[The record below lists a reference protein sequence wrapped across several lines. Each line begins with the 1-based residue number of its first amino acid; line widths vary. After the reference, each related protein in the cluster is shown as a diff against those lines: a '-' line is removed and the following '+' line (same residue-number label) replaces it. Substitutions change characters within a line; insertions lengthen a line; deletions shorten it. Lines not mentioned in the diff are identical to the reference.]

1 MIFFLESGK
10 ILLTEIVSDIS
21 RPESA
26 FTLLDNTI
34 KHHFSGGNNPCN
46 VPLSISAPTLYVY
59 PYTMRKKRRPGRI
72 YPNQSQL
79 LNRKGCYRQ
88 VGRSICIWC
97 KNTVDFAWNM
107 LFAPWY
113 STYDRKHSGDQHCWT
128 PSGTC
133 PHLLFWSTQN
143 FIFLLLI

>member
-26 FTLLDNTI
+26 FSLLDNTI

-59 PYTMRKKRRPGRI
+59 PYTMRKKRI
-72 YPNQSQL
+72 LKFYLKKKSWLDNKELLQTAISVLKDNQN
-79 LNRKGCYRQ
+79 LNGK
-88 VGRSICIWC
+88 
-97 KNTVDFAWNM
+97 M
-107 LFAPWY
+107 
-113 STYDRKHSGDQHCWT
+113 
-128 PSGTC
+128 
-133 PHLLFWSTQN
+133 
-143 FIFLLLI
+143 